1 MMTDVWLV
9 RSIWCLAVF
18 LLLSLPLYM
27 SYLLSQML
35 TLYVTSPLHTLANVQ
50 RWHDTLYIMSSQL
63 MSVVADGFDADKLR
77 YKLLGEK
84 GQACLVQY

>member
-1 MMTDVWLV
+1 MLS
-9 RSIWCLAVF
+9 SIFASFIAFVHV
-18 LLLSLPLYM
+18 LSPQSDADPVCDLP
-27 SYLLSQML
+27 
-35 TLYVTSPLHTLANVQ
+35 SPHPGHVQ
-50 RWHDTLYIMSSQL
+50 RWHDSLYIMSSQL